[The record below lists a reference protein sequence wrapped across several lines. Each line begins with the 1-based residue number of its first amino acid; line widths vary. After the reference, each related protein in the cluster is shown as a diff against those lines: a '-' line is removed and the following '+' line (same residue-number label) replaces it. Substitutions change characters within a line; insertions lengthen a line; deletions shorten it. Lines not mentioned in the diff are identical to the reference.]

1 MWISSRRGDVP
12 AKALWA
18 EDNAKGHRLGSL
30 QRESIINQLLA
41 AESRLLRCPQVEQ
54 STRTRAT
61 LLIFW
66 QRTRKKRTGW
76 RRGGDSNPRDPFEST
91 RVPGVRLKPGS
102 ATSPRAKAIMHH
114 ARARGQFVNLKISAR
129 RSDRPPHT
137 DENAPASESAARI
150 FWRTRPSGGVSP
162 LRRRMGA

>member
-1 MWISSRRGDVP
+1 MLPTALAMTPIYALWFPSCDKTNRTTETATFKLLFRLTHVVSLRFCAVNTILVIRWQESDMWISSRRGDVP

-76 RRGGDSNPRDPFEST
+76 RMTQSDTN
-91 RVPGVRLKPGS
+91 
-102 ATSPRAKAIMHH
+102 
-114 ARARGQFVNLKISAR
+114 
-129 RSDRPPHT
+129 RSQHP
-137 DENAPASESAARI
+137 
-150 FWRTRPSGGVSP
+150 V
-162 LRRRMGA
+162 